1 MEGTQ
6 YRRRNKQKKPAVPPV
21 GYLLL
26 LLALI
31 AVVLVV
37 CITLAGDPETPDE
50 SSAAPQP
57 SQSAEPSGAET
68 QAELPKGNWTPLE
81 MPEGSLSQGDLVLVN
96 ANYGFEPS
104 ASLVSV
110 YSQKSASYYVKDTEL
125 SVDSRIMLPLNE
137 WMDAFREAT
146 GIDNVNIVAGFRT
159 KDYQKM
165 LYDNAVA
172 TKGTTH
178 AENYIALPGHSEH
191 HTGLAID
198 LDTYYPDTGASGDFD
213 GTGEYAWVEEHAWQ
227 FGFTRRYP
235 EYKASITGISYEPWH
250 FRYVG
255 IPHAYAMKQ
264 NGQCLEEY
272 LEFLWEHPFTADHFF
287 LQCDGKQYE
296 IYYCPCN
303 AVVVPADRPYTVSG
317 DNVGGYIVTV
327 TGLSA

>member
-1 MEGTQ
+1 MERTQ
-6 YRRRNKQKKPAVPPV
+6 YRRRRKQKRPAIPPI

-26 LLALI
+26 LLAVV

-37 CITLAGDPETPDE
+37 CIALADKPE
-50 SSAAPQP
+50 APVEPSQDSQASQNTQP
-57 SQSAEPSGAET
+57 SDTEAQT
-68 QAELPKGNWTPLE
+68 TLPKGNWERVE
-81 MPEGSLSQGDLVLVN
+81 MPEGSLAQGDLVLVN
-96 ANYGFEPS
+96 ATYGFEPS

-110 YSQKSASYYVKDTEL
+110 YSQKSDSYFVKDTEL
-125 SVDSRIMLPLNE
+125 SVDTRVMLPLNE

-146 GIDNVNIVAGFRT
+146 GIDNVNIVAGYRT
-159 KDYQKM
+159 KEYQKM

-172 TKGTTH
+172 TRGTTH

-191 HTGLAID
+191 HTGLVID
-198 LDTYYPDTGASGDFD
+198 LDTFYIDTGASGGFD

-235 EYKASITGISYEPWH
+235 ENKAGITGISYEPWH

-264 NGQCLEEY
+264 NNQCLEEY

-287 LQCDGKQYE
+287 LQCDGKDYE
-296 IYYCPCN
+296 IYYCPKD
-303 AVVVPADRPYTVSG
+303 AVVVPSDRPYTISG

-327 TGLSA
+327 TGLGA